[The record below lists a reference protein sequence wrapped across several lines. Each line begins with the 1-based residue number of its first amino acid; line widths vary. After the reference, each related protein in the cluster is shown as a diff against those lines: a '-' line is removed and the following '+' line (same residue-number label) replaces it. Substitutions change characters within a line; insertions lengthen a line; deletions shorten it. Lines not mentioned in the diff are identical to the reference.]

1 MQSTSK
7 KASLS
12 RTQKEI
18 EENKNGRK
26 WNQSASKPC
35 TSRFCPSYTL
45 GSPSTPHFCTHISTL
60 PRPHLNNTNLPHK
73 TFPRLLTPYFIHNT
87 CATLRRYIAI
97 INAPPIRRVRLSLR
111 LLLLLLTTSIP
122 QHLLRLLRI
131 SAPHAA
137 GDIRMPPRP
146 V

>member
-18 EENKNGRK
+18 EKK
-26 WNQSASKPC
+26 TSNQSASKPC

-97 INAPPIRRVRLSLR
+97 INAPPIRRVRLSL

-131 SAPHAA
+131 GAPHAA